1 MPFVGTADMCV
12 KNFHSRG
19 PPSEWDEILLSPFLM
34 RKKIIL
40 QSVKQTESFTRKEPV

>member
-19 PPSEWDEILLSPFLM
+19 PPSEWDEIRPFLM